1 LQPATPA
8 WTLKILDERFLS
20 KTKMERFLCFGRDIR
35 PEDLTLR
42 AKINMLVN
50 ENFHIRIGAMF
61 A

>member
-8 WTLKILDERFLS
+8 WTLKILDERFS
-20 KTKMERFLCFGRDIR
+20 MKTKMERFLCFGQDIR